1 MSDYQRGNMPPI
13 KKNALSEWKLRVE
26 GPFLEGAKFPSA
38 LGLSVIQN
46 QPRLEVFTNIQNA
59 PNKGIIRGAM
69 STPDFYLFLDL
80 VRQSIDAEP
89 GTQFRMPNRK
99 GHPKRMEHV
108 STSVVGKDKNG
119 MVYIT
124 VTAEGQQKVK
134 FTMGPSVHHA
144 GLTDQNGDD
153 IDPALVSRSF
163 ARGWV
168 EMASKLVAN
177 VLDTH
182 YTEPQPRNGGGGGGN
197 RGYGGGGNGGGGGN
211 RSYGG
216 QGGGGAPQGG
226 GDGGFDDFPM

>member
-1 MSDYQRGNMPPI
+1 MSDYQRGNLPPI

-26 GPFLEGAKFPSA
+26 GPQLEGAKFPSA

-46 QPRLEVFTNIQNA
+46 QPRLEVFTNIQSA

-69 STPDFYLFLDL
+69 STNDFYLFLDL
-80 VRQSIDAEP
+80 VRQAIDAEP
-89 GTQFRMPNRK
+89 GTQYRMPNRK

-108 STSVVGKDKNG
+108 STSIVGKDKEG
-119 MVYIT
+119 MVFIT

-134 FTMGPSVHHA
+134 FVMAPSVHHQ
-144 GLTDQNGDD
+144 GIKDQNGED
-153 IDPALVSRSF
+153 IDPAVISRSF

-182 YTEPQPRNGGGGGGN
+182 YTEPQPRNNNGGGN
-197 RGYGGGGNGGGGGN
+197 RGGGNQGGGGRSYGGGNQGGGGG
-211 RSYGG
+211 
-216 QGGGGAPQGG
+216 
-226 GDGGFDDFPM
+226 DDFDDFPM